1 MKLTSCSSCQ
11 RLVRL
16 ADATCPF
23 CKSPVAHAGLGAV
36 VPRVRRGLMLV
47 GAAAISVS
55 CGGTAQPAYGMPSPD
70 GGITQDAAP
79 DGPVAMYGGPPLD
92 GGLDAAKD
100 AAPDGPIAAYGG
112 PPLDSGK
119 D

>member
-23 CKSPVAHAGLGAV
+23 CKSPVAHGGAGGAA
-36 VPRVRRGLMLV
+36 PRVRRGLMLV

-55 CGGTAQPAYGMPSPD
+55 CGGTAQPAYGMPPIDASA
-70 GGITQDAAP
+70 QDAAP
-79 DGPVAMYGGPPLD
+79 DGPIAMYGGPPVD
-92 GGLDAAKD
+92 GGLDAARD
-100 AAPDGPIAAYGG
+100 AASDGPIAAYGG